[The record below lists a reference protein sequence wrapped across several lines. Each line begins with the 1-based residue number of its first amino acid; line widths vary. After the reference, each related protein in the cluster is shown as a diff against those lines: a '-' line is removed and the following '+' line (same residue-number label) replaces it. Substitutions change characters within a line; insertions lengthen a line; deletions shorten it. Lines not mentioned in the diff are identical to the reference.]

1 MTSSALIQ
9 ENDVTSVFQHE
20 SHEEAEAY
28 IPTRFVH
35 FENDSTTT
43 TPTTAK
49 TCPEKKEL
57 SSKRKR
63 KEEVKAVKKKKE
75 TIEECGIQYG
85 HGASGQSFETHECP
99 RDVQMSIITHKT

>member
-28 IPTRFVH
+28 IPTRLVH

-85 HGASGQSFETHECP
+85 HGA
-99 RDVQMSIITHKT
+99 